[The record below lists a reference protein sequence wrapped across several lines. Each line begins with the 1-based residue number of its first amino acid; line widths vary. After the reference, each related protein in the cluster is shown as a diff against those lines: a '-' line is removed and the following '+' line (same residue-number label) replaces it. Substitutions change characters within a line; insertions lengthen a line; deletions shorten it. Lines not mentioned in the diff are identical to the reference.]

1 MQRRQER
8 RAVTSKV
15 GVDDVVD
22 GAEDVGEAMIQ
33 SENPK
38 SKSKGQSKSKAKA
51 GNEENQSVLGG
62 IQSTG
67 REAPCTVL
75 TVVELRCEGERL
87 LGPPRGAARRT

>member
-8 RAVTSKV
+8 RAVTSIV

-22 GAEDVGEAMIQ
+22 GAEVVGEAMIQ
-33 SENPK
+33 SKNPK
-38 SKSKGQSKSKAKA
+38 SKSKGKSKAKP
-51 GNEENQSVLGG
+51 GNEENQCVLGG

-75 TVVELRCEGERL
+75 TVVELRCEGER
-87 LGPPRGAARRT
+87 